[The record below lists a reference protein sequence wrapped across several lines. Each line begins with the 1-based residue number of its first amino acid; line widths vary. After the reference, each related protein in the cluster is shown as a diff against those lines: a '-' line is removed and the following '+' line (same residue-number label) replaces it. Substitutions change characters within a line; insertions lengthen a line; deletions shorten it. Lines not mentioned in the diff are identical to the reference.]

1 MVKEKRLSPKEL
13 MEKLSELTQQVSSV
27 APKEGKRLKQIE
39 RWAKRK
45 TQGELTAK
53 EDVIDFLL
61 QIVTDVE
68 VWYKMKSTVTENS
81 EVTVTAED
89 PEEIAEQKLPALR
102 YWYSLFS
109 QWLVK
114 YDYKFAIWKKK
125 VLMSGKYREED
136 KELIEAIINK
146 IKGSEGDA
154 VWRFIA
160 DLSMATDIIVSS
172 VEENPLCAQLT
183 TVAKKYSQKKEEKWA
198 ETLRHWKIDRGLF
211 ISYNPA
217 IADYVDKIVE
227 ILRYKSDNLK
237 EGEYRKVNLDKNCTF
252 FESENQDE

>member
-1 MVKEKRLSPKEL
+1 MVKEKRLSPKEI

-27 APKEGKRLKQIE
+27 APKEGKRLAQIQ
-39 RWAKRK
+39 RWAKSK
-45 TQGELTAK
+45 TLGELTAK

-61 QIVTDVE
+61 QIITDVE
-68 VWYKMKSTVTENS
+68 VWYKIKFPGTKNS
-81 EVTVTAED
+81 EVRVTAED
-89 PEEIAEQKLPALR
+89 PEEIVEQKSPVIG

-109 QWLVK
+109 KWLVK
-114 YDYKFAIWKKK
+114 YDYKFAIWKK
-125 VLMSGKYREED
+125 VLMSGQYREED
-136 KELIEAIINK
+136 KELIEAIINN

-183 TVAKKYSQKKEEKWA
+183 TVAKQYSQKKEEDWEK
-198 ETLRHWKIDRGLF
+198 TLREWEIDRGLF

-217 IADYVDKIVE
+217 IADYVNKIVE